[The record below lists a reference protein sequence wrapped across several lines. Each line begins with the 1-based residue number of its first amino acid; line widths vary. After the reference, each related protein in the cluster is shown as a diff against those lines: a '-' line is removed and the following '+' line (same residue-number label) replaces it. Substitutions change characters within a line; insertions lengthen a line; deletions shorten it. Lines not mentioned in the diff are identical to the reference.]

1 MQDQDWMQLAINL
14 AHKSLALDE
23 VPVGALIVAT
33 SKQLQQQPQIIGE
46 GYNRQISSNDATA
59 HAEIMAIR
67 NATKTTSN
75 YRLIDCTLYTT
86 LEPCTMC
93 LGAIVHSRINTI
105 VFACTEPK
113 SGAIISNPQA
123 INANFFNH
131 KFQIRTGVL
140 EAEAKLLMQN
150 FFKAKRN

>member
-33 SKQLQQQPQIIGE
+33 SKQQPRIIGE